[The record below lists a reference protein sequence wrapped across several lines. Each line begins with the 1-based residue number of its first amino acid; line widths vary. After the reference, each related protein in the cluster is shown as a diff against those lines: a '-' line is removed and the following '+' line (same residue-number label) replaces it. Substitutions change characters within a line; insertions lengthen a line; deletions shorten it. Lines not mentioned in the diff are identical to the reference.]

1 MSKRSR
7 LSYPPINMSKENE
20 EASGCFAKATDILKL
35 SALPAVP
42 AIDVALARAKANA
55 IRQLANQLC
64 EALEGNAPLGS
75 IDDKAKKL
83 GMEVLTVQQMT
94 LQARKRTD
102 R

>member
-1 MSKRSR
+1 
-7 LSYPPINMSKENE
+7 MSKETE
-20 EASGCFAKATDILKL
+20 EASGCFAKATNILKV

-42 AIDVALARAKANA
+42 LVDVALARAKAQA
-55 IRQLANQLC
+55 IRQLATQLC
-64 EALEGNAPLGS
+64 EALEGGMPLGA
-75 IDDKAKKL
+75 IDEKAKKL